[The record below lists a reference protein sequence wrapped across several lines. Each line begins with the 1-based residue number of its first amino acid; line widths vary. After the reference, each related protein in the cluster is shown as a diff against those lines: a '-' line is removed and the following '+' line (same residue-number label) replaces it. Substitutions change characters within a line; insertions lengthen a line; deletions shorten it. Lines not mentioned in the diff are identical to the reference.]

1 MQLRKEVVIP
11 LQISEEK
18 GEHSRQNIYVKC
30 AIAKT
35 NYEEKKQLN
44 LSLKLTLRERKRA
57 AGHFGIV
64 ESTIPNC

>member
-18 GEHSRQNIYVKC
+18 GENSKHNVCVKC
-30 AIAKT
+30 AIAKK
-35 NYEEKKQLN
+35 NDEKKQLN

-64 ESTIPNC
+64 DQLISD